1 MRRYRVWLAVGGLAA
16 LLGVPVSLQAQGYS
30 VNEHGTCTMARGG
43 TATASPC
50 ADGSAMFYN
59 PAGLAGLG
67 KGHGVISAGG
77 TGILATGGFENDF
90 GPKDDLKKK
99 LIPVPHVYAAY
110 GISDKIAAGISLFAP
125 YGLETNWQED
135 SQARFLGYRS
145 VIRNVYI
152 QPTLAIRL
160 HPRVDFGAGFDYNFS
175 HVQLRQH
182 VDLSSQ
188 AIPVPFRTAPTVD
201 TFYKAGV
208 PVGTDFADVNLHG
221 NGHSVGYH
229 LGLIVRPVDRLSL
242 GVRYLS
248 RQLTKIEDAT
258 AEFRQINTGIIL
270 GGAPLDALLASQ
282 FTTGGDL
289 VTQSA
294 NTYLRLP
301 EQLSFGAAVDVTSK
315 FRALV
320 DVVTTNWKVFD
331 TLFINLEHAGQTT
344 LPLDDERSWAFR
356 LGGEYAVSPSTTF
369 RAGYINHGPAAPDQ
383 SVIPNL
389 PEGPRAEFTGGLGTK
404 LGQNL
409 QVNLAYQYIK
419 QQKRRGRVVPDPTVT
434 NGLYTFN
441 AHLFGATF
449 TYTF

>member
-1 MRRYRVWLAVGGLAA
+1 
-16 LLGVPVSLQAQGYS
+16 
-30 VNEHGTCTMARGG
+30 MARAG

-67 KGHGVISAGG
+67 KGHGLITVGG
-77 TGILATGGFENDF
+77 TGIIATGGFENDL

-99 LIPVPHVYAAY
+99 LIPVPHFYAAY
-110 GISDKIAAGISLFAP
+110 GVTDKVAAGIGLYAP
-125 YGLETNWQED
+125 YGLETNWQEG

-145 VIRNVYI
+145 VIRNIYI

-182 VDLSSQ
+182 VDLAEQS
-188 AIPVPFRTAPTVD
+188 VPAGLFPPNVQ
-201 TFYKAGV
+201 TFADVGILS
-208 PVGTDFADVNLHG
+208 GTDFADANLTG

-248 RQLTKIEDAT
+248 RQHAKIKDAT
-258 AEFRQINTGIIL
+258 AEFTQINTNILL
-270 GGAPLDALLASQ
+270 GGLPLDQALAAQ
-282 FTTGGDL
+282 FAAGGPL
-289 VTQSA
+289 STQSA
-294 NTYLRLP
+294 NTVLRLP
-301 EQLSFGAAVDVTSK
+301 EQLSFGAAVDVTTK

-320 DVVTTNWKVFD
+320 DVVTTNWTVFD
-331 TLFINLEHAGQTT
+331 VLVINLDKAGRTD
-344 LPLDDERSWAFR
+344 LVVNDERSWAFR
-356 LGGEYAVSPSTTF
+356 LGGEYAVSPSTTI
-369 RAGYINHGPAAPDQ
+369 RGGYIRHGPAAPDQ

-389 PEGPRAEFTGGLGTK
+389 PEGPRAEFTGGFGTK
-404 LGQNL
+404 LGEKL
-409 QVNLAYQYIK
+409 QVNLAYQYIR
-419 QQKRRGRVVPDPTVT
+419 QQKRRGRIVPDPTVT